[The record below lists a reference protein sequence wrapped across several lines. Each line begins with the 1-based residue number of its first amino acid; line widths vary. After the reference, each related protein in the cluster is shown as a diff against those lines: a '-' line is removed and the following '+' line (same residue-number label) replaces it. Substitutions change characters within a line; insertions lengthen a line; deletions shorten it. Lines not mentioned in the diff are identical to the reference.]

1 MGKATGVYFQI
12 IDAFPESDGA
22 KTYGKMEYDAEGKPV
37 ITISME
43 SKNIVSTAFHE
54 LTHWMKDVAP
64 AEWERYSDYVM
75 KWMEEKNQTTT
86 EALIQE
92 YMERYGLDGFETD
105 RAKAIE
111 EIVCDASEAMLDD
124 KNAVFDFADR
134 NRGIAQKIVDFFT
147 DLFETIR
154 NYISAHGK
162 ATDIGRA
169 LSQQETLVRD
179 MRDLWVQAFDAAVEN
194 NKTGATKN
202 AGRLVGEVRNSFEG
216 YAEDGRGKYKSNF
229 PKGTP
234 KFAKSQKVLK
244 YIQNVWSKNPIRLKI
259 EENNRT
265 KYIEAQFDPSYDET
279 GNTYSD
285 ATKLMGGNRHGTAAE
300 QRVTLDLANDYY
312 QLAKESHYNYSKDE
326 TGKKNAAH
334 NDVLK
339 WHYFVNDIYF
349 AEYDSDDY
357 APYRVSINIKERA
370 DGSFV
375 YSFSAEKEKLDTP
388 QTLHA
393 AVNDGKKSNANVQL
407 NNPTISQDNSAVNT
421 QYMQDSEKNNTETS
435 SASENL
441 RRSISDVGKVD
452 LSTLQK
458 ENDRL
463 RQANAHLKEQ
473 FKLTQGKKPDRNA
486 VKKLCRKILRE

>member
-22 KTYGKMEYDAEGKPV
+22 KTYGKIEYDAEGKPV

-111 EIVCDASEAMLDD
+111 ESVCDASEAMLDD

-194 NKTGATKN
+194 NKIGATKN
-202 AGRLVGEVRNSFEG
+202 ADQTAGEVRYSIEYTTDNKPVAVIEDDILSDVPK
-216 YAEDGRGKYKSNF
+216 AE
-229 PKGTP
+229 
-234 KFAKSQKVLK
+234 
-244 YIQNVWSKNPIRLKI
+244 W
-259 EENNRT
+259 
-265 KYIEAQFDPSYDET
+265 
-279 GNTYSD
+279 
-285 ATKLMGGNRHGTAAE
+285 
-300 QRVTLDLANDYY
+300 
-312 QLAKESHYNYSKDE
+312 
-326 TGKKNAAH
+326 
-334 NDVLK
+334 
-339 WHYFVNDIYF
+339 
-349 AEYDSDDY
+349 
-357 APYRVSINIKERA
+357 IKTVKR
-370 DGSFV
+370 
-375 YSFSAEKEKLDTP
+375 
-388 QTLHA
+388 
-393 AVNDGKKSNANVQL
+393 
-407 NNPTISQDNSAVNT
+407 TIS
-421 QYMQDSEKNNTETS
+421 EKFS
-435 SASENL
+435 GGIP
-441 RRSISDVGKVD
+441 ISG
-452 LSTLQK
+452 
-458 ENDRL
+458 RL
-463 RQANAHLKEQ
+463 
-473 FKLTQGKKPDRNA
+473 
-486 VKKLCRKILRE
+486 I

>member
-92 YMERYGLDGFETD
+92 YMERYGLDGFETG

-179 MRDLWVQAFDAAVEN
+179 MR
-194 NKTGATKN
+194 
-202 AGRLVGEVRNSFEG
+202 
-216 YAEDGRGKYKSNF
+216 
-229 PKGTP
+229 
-234 KFAKSQKVLK
+234 
-244 YIQNVWSKNPIRLKI
+244 
-259 EENNRT
+259 
-265 KYIEAQFDPSYDET
+265 AQFKGENAANKRF
-279 GNTYSD
+279 GLGEYSD
-285 ATKLMGGNRHGTAAE
+285 
-300 QRVTLDLANDYY
+300 QRKNSILSNKNNVILNDK
-312 QLAKESHYNYSKDE
+312 QHLHRLIDESLQNTQS
-326 TGKKNAAH
+326 
-334 NDVLK
+334 
-339 WHYFVNDIYF
+339 
-349 AEYDSDDY
+349 
-357 APYRVSINIKERA
+357 
-370 DGSFV
+370 
-375 YSFSAEKEKLDTP
+375 
-388 QTLHA
+388 
-393 AVNDGKKSNANVQL
+393 KKSLA
-407 NNPTISQDNSAVNT
+407 
-421 QYMQDSEKNNTETS
+421 
-435 SASENL
+435 
-441 RRSISDVGKVD
+441 
-452 LSTLQK
+452 
-458 ENDRL
+458 
-463 RQANAHLKEQ
+463 
-473 FKLTQGKKPDRNA
+473 
-486 VKKLCRKILRE
+486 

>member
-92 YMERYGLDGFETD
+92 YMERYGLDGFETG

-194 NKTGATKN
+194 NKTEATKN
-202 AGRLVGEVRNSFEG
+202 ADQTAGEVRYSIEYTTDNKPVAVIEDDILSDVPKAEWIKTVKRTISEKFSGGIPISGRLIKVNSITRSEFTNSKYSKYLKSSDGTVYTDKLKSANNIDDILLASTSYINENLKHARKDNFKEFARGDVQIRIGDQDYSAKVIVGLTSNNKMVLYDIVDFSKTYFTTKKENKSIG
-216 YAEDGRGKYKSNF
+216 YANH
-229 PKGTP
+229 
-234 KFAKSQKVLK
+234 A
-244 YIQNVWSKNPIRLKI
+244 
-259 EENNRT
+259 
-265 KYIEAQFDPSYDET
+265 
-279 GNTYSD
+279 GNLRNDLFSD
-285 ATKLMGGNRHGTAAE
+285 
-300 QRVTLDLANDYY
+300 
-312 QLAKESHYNYSKDE
+312 
-326 TGKKNAAH
+326 
-334 NDVLK
+334 
-339 WHYFVNDIYF
+339 
-349 AEYDSDDY
+349 
-357 APYRVSINIKERA
+357 
-370 DGSFV
+370 
-375 YSFSAEKEKLDTP
+375 
-388 QTLHA
+388 
-393 AVNDGKKSNANVQL
+393 
-407 NNPTISQDNSAVNT
+407 PTISQDNSAVNT

>member
-92 YMERYGLDGFETD
+92 YMERYGLDGFETG

-179 MRDLWVQAFDAAVEN
+179 MRDMWVQAFDAAVEN
-194 NKTGATKN
+194 NKTEATKN
-202 AGRLVGEVRNSFEG
+202 ADQTAGEVR
-216 YAEDGRGKYKSNF
+216 
-229 PKGTP
+229 
-234 KFAKSQKVLK
+234 
-244 YIQNVWSKNPIRLKI
+244 
-259 EENNRT
+259 
-265 KYIEAQFDPSYDET
+265 
-279 GNTYSD
+279 
-285 ATKLMGGNRHGTAAE
+285 
-300 QRVTLDLANDYY
+300 
-312 QLAKESHYNYSKDE
+312 YSKDADYSQQVDKVLAN
-326 TGKKNAAH
+326 TYDKNNH
-334 NDVLK
+334 VYMGNTPVRL
-339 WHYFVNDIYF
+339 
-349 AEYDSDDY
+349 
-357 APYRVSINIKERA
+357 RNILGLRNLPMLIT
-370 DGSFV
+370 SNHV
-375 YSFSAEKEKLDTP
+375 YSMAVSKE
-388 QTLHA
+388 QTRREGRYRNGVNYHNLGADILKRLPDAIDKPVFIIKSIANSKSTDIVVVTDLFDKSGNRIIA
-393 AVNDGKKSNANVQL
+393 AIKPDGKGFYMNVELESIVTLSGYGKQNF
-407 NNPTISQDNSAVNT
+407 NNFLQKAYKDNRILYAYKKYNQQKGIPEVQFPNNVLSADYSHSLAQYKQTVNT